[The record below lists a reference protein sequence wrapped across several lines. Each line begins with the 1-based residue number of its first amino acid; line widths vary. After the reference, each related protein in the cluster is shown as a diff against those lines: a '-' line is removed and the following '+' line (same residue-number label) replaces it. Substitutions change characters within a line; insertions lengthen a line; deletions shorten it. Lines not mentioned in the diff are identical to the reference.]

1 MRNFLDSVQLS
12 DLIEG
17 VDTGRETSMKTEN
30 LSFDYSGQ
38 GQVIEKLGE
47 LFPDV
52 GISILSQTFI
62 IEAIPI
68 QTHKKLI
75 YEQRKYAE

>member
-12 DLIEG
+12 DLIKG

-30 LSFDYSGQ
+30 LSFNDSCQ

-47 LFPDV
+47 LLPYV
-52 GISILSQTFI
+52 GVSILSQAFI
-62 IEAIPI
+62 IETIPI
-68 QTHKKLI
+68 QTHK
-75 YEQRKYAE
+75 E